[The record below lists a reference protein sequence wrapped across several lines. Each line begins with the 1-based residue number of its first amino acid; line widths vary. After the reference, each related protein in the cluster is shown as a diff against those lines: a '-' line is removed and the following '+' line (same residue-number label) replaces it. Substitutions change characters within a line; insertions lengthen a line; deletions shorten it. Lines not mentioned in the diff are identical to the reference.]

1 MAITKRK
8 YFVIEKN
15 LRKIL
20 WFYGSYCF
28 SFVLVHLLLISVFTF
43 FHFLLDHEM
52 GAIENWISLNGWEI
66 IVLAKLISLGLIAKI
81 IQVNTYKQFNF
92 LDEIRDAVT
101 LPSKKSISIVF
112 FMIVMFYSLLIQFGG
127 GIQSNKVWEDLFFS
141 SFLGS
146 CLFYSF
152 DILCIGLIIK
162 YFDLKITEPI
172 KIFIFC
178 LLFFVISSKIVLP
191 YMDKYSFFLVI
202 HFASIFYLGYHRNIG
217 DLLLYLFFIIAPQ
230 SAFFGID
237 LVWDNSYSVFSHK
250 DNIPLLGTL
259 GIWGIA
265 LGYYRYS
272 RLD

>member
-28 SFVLVHLLLISVFTF
+28 SFVLIHLMLVSIFTF

-66 IVLAKLISLGLIAKI
+66 IALAKILSLLLIAKI

-92 LDEIRDAVT
+92 IQQFKESISW
-101 LPSKKSISIVF
+101 PSKKTISIVF
-112 FMIVMFYSLLIQFGG
+112 FMNVMFYALLTQFGG
-127 GIQSNKVWEDLFFS
+127 GIQSSQVWEDLFFS
-141 SFLGS
+141 SFFGS
-146 CLFYSF
+146 ALFYAF
-152 DILCIGLIIK
+152 DILCIGLVVN
-162 YFDLKITEPI
+162 YFELKISEPI
-172 KIFIFC
+172 KIFVVC
-178 LLFFVISSKIVLP
+178 LLFFFFSSNIVLP
-191 YMDKYSFFLVI
+191 YMNKYSFFLII
-202 HFASIFYLGYHRNIG
+202 HFASLFYLAYQRSIG
-217 DLLLYLFFIIAPQ
+217 DLLLYLFIIIAPQ

-250 DNIPLLGTL
+250 DNIPFLGII